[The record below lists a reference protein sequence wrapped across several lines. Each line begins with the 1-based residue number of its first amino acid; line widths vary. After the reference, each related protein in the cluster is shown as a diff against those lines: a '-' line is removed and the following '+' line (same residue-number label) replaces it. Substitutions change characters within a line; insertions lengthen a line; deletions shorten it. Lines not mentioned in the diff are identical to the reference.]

1 MPIRAFSIYAGII
14 VLVNYVII
22 LILMPPM
29 IVFHEKH
36 LANRC
41 FSKKESSG

>member
-1 MPIRAFSIYAGII
+1 MPIRAFGIYAGII

-29 IVFHEKH
+29 IVLHEKY